1 MQLKEEITST
11 TLRSP
16 SPTFLLPS
24 TAGAL
29 GPGEVPGSKLQ
40 PGFTLGA
47 RPSAGQKP
55 ILSPS
60 ASPASLGG
68 EKCYLF
74 FYGGAEGCEKN
85 NLSA

>member
-24 TAGAL
+24 TARAL
-29 GPGEVPGSKLQ
+29 GPGKVPGAKLQ

-47 RPSAGQKP
+47 RPSAGQKA

-60 ASPASLGG
+60 ASPASWGG
-68 EKCYLF
+68 DVIF
-74 FYGGAEGCEKN
+74 FFRGVEGCEKN